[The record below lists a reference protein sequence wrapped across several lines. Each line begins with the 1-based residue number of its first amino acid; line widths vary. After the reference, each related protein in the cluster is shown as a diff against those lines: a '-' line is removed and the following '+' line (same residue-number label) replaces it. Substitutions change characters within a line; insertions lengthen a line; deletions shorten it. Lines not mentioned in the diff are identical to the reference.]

1 MTHAKGAE
9 LPVTLGTGR
18 LTNTTYSIAQL
29 CLTLTLH
36 RAQRLALTD
45 D

>member
-1 MTHAKGAE
+1 MTHAEGAE
-9 LPVTLGTGR
+9 SMPGTGR